1 MMQAGM
7 YSQTVTF
14 LFSLFV
20 LCFIT
25 CTISGLVLFLFKARR
40 ANEELRHPLL
50 QHRPFKQ
57 YPFAI
62 QASIMLDYFLR
73 LAFPRTKW
81 WLIGHANKQLA
92 HVDPKRVPLDVKWP
106 IIGFWGA
113 CWLGLLAMISCGP
126 CCCWACRPRRRA
138 AASRSG
144 QRHRRAAR
152 LDIGARRQAQV
163 FPETRRH
170 HLHAQRRRAHARHRQ
185 GQPRQSH
192 ERQADLGQ
200 LGAPDAPVCIGALQI
215 QVVGKRRLGR
225 HRQQQHGIVFE
236 EQLPQARQRR
246 PARQGRRVPGQI
258 ERPRRLLLAAQRH
271 QRAGS
276 PSCCAARSSAS

>member
-152 LDIGARRQAQV
+152 LDIGARRQAGV
-163 FPETRRH
+163 FRKRAATTCTPSGAAPTPGIARASPGNPMNGRPTWVSWARQTRRY
-170 HLHAQRRRAHARHRQ
+170 A
-185 GQPRQSH
+185 S
-192 ERQADLGQ
+192 
-200 LGAPDAPVCIGALQI
+200 APC
-215 QVVGKRRLGR
+215 K
-225 HRQQQHGIVFE
+225 
-236 EQLPQARQRR
+236 
-246 PARQGRRVPGQI
+246 
-258 ERPRRLLLAAQRH
+258 
-271 QRAGS
+271 S
-276 PSCCAARSSAS
+276 RSSANGGSADTGSNSTG

>member
-62 QASIMLDYFLR
+62 QASIMLDYFLH

-113 CWLGLLAMISCGP
+113 CWLGLLAMISL
-126 CCCWACRPRRRA
+126 WAM
-138 AASRSG
+138 
-144 QRHRRAAR
+144 
-152 LDIGARRQAQV
+152 
-163 FPETRRH
+163 
-170 HLHAQRRRAHARHRQ
+170 
-185 GQPRQSH
+185 
-192 ERQADLGQ
+192 
-200 LGAPDAPVCIGALQI
+200 
-215 QVVGKRRLGR
+215 
-225 HRQQQHGIVFE
+225 
-236 EQLPQARQRR
+236 
-246 PARQGRRVPGQI
+246 
-258 ERPRRLLLAAQRH
+258 LLL
-271 QRAGS
+271 GM
-276 PSCCAARSSAS
+276 